1 MRSQRD
7 ALQNH
12 RLRIAVTVTGLA
24 ALAGCTSNADTR
36 LADFDAQRE
45 AIARTSSTPV
55 ETTPATTTA
64 PPPVESSTTSTS
76 TTEPEPEPDTTEV
89 ALPIG
94 LERTLES
101 GGSFRYSFDSV
112 ADLPELPT
120 EIFGYVAY
128 EGEDAYGLSGLIR
141 TSGVR
146 VFEAVPEMI
155 PIPNFSG
162 QTNSCNDA
170 YWVLRW
176 VSTSPNVR
184 IQATNELGAWIGP
197 EGEIEDEPWLLPPA
211 GIAGLM
217 GNNICYAPAFRF
229 DSNIQPGGNL
239 IDVAVEWIYFDRDPF
254 APTDANSN
262 PPTTSCID
270 YSYDDELPISV
281 CSQGFSVELF
291 QEALGIDA
299 DGYFGPGTEAAVR
312 AYQES
317 VGLPANGVM
326 DATTWASLGV
336 TIAAPFTDLNGDG
349 VIDGSEFPGT

>member
-1 MRSQRD
+1 
-7 ALQNH
+7 
-12 RLRIAVTVTGLA
+12 
-24 ALAGCTSNADTR
+24 
-36 LADFDAQRE
+36 
-45 AIARTSSTPV
+45 
-55 ETTPATTTA
+55 
-64 PPPVESSTTSTS
+64 
-76 TTEPEPEPDTTEV
+76 
-89 ALPIG
+89 
-94 LERTLES
+94 
-101 GGSFRYSFDSV
+101 
-112 ADLPELPT
+112 
-120 EIFGYVAY
+120 
-128 EGEDAYGLSGLIR
+128 
-141 TSGVR
+141 
-146 VFEAVPEMI
+146 
-155 PIPNFSG
+155 
-162 QTNSCNDA
+162 
-170 YWVLRW
+170 
-176 VSTSPNVR
+176 
-184 IQATNELGAWIGP
+184 
-197 EGEIEDEPWLLPPA
+197 
-211 GIAGLM
+211 M